1 MKIVPVKNP
10 GLENVQVIKGSYDD
24 LNDWV
29 LDPTGYFLIRIK
41 DNQLEIAHCKK
52 VGVIDRVITGNRPQE
67 VYFTAIKEGLV
78 SRLDHAAYLG
88 KELQKAYD
96 CLKAGR
102 EYVQDE

>member
-10 GLENVQVIKGSYDD
+10 ELEDVPIIKGAYDD
-24 LNDWV
+24 IGDWV
-29 LDPTGYFLIRIK
+29 LDPNGYFLIRIR
-41 DNQLEIAHCKK
+41 DSTLEIAHCKQ
-52 VGVIDRVITGNRPQE
+52 VGVIDRVITGDRPQE
-67 VYFTAIKEGLV
+67 VYFTAIKEGLL

-96 CLKAGR
+96 CLKDGR